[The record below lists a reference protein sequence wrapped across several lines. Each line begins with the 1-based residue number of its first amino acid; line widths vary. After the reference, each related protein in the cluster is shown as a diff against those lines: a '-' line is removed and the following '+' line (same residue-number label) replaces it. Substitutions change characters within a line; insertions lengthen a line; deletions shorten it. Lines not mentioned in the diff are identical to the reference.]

1 MPNSIS
7 DSCALASR
15 IIPVFPSY
23 DKNKSRCSW
32 LKLLLGPQLAS
43 AWGAFNNYVDKK
55 RGKGVSRKSTSSR
68 DEEQIIL
75 KCPFLFTR
83 GVRGPKLDKIWST
96 QLLNAPLVLP
106 PSLLCLTR
114 KHDPG
119 PDGEILLLPYVHV
132 GIGYIYVRTSTY
144 VQLCCLSVSFG
155 IIASI
160 TNGSSC
166 CMQKMTMTK

>member
-1 MPNSIS
+1 MRVSEIHVKQIRGNQGLGVDVLGQSCSQDPSQPQLGGHSITTWTRKGGRGLVES
-7 DSCALASR
+7 PPAH
-15 IIPVFPSY
+15 VM
-23 DKNKSRCSW
+23 KSRY
-32 LKLLLGPQLAS
+32 
-43 AWGAFNNYVDKK
+43 YV
-55 RGKGVSRKSTSSR
+55 
-68 DEEQIIL
+68 
-75 KCPFLFTR
+75 KCPCLFTR
-83 GVRGPKLDKIWST
+83 GVRRPKFDRIWST
-96 QLLNAPLVLP
+96 QLFNAPLVLP